1 MVPGGS
7 RSGTSLLLLC
17 GCTTTGFLAM
27 SSVGIS
33 ARRKATILLVSWKS
47 IGAGEELAQKA
58 NVTIDQA
65 RTIALKA
72 RHGTIT
78 DEELEREK
86 GGSGLRYSFDIKSNK
101 VIYEVGVDARTG
113 KALENVREGAHPD

>member
-1 MVPGGS
+1 MQMRYYAGCLALGYATGPRPIRA
-7 RSGTSLLLLC
+7 RSW
-17 GCTTTGFLAM
+17 
-27 SSVGIS
+27 
-33 ARRKATILLVSWKS
+33 RR
-47 IGAGEELAQKA
+47 A